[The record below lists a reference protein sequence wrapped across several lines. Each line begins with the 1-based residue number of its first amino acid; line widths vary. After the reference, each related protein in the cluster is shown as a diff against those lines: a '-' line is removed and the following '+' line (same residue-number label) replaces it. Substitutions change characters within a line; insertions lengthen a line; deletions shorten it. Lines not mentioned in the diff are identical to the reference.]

1 MIAHVVRFI
10 TKPGAAAQLQ
20 TWVQK
25 TVLPDLLK
33 DPDFLDL
40 FFLVAEGEPRVC
52 VAVSLWQ
59 DGCKSYAWEKS
70 AMALMALASL
80 VDTKPWA
87 NEFQVKIPA
96 CSGASNFKADLKLL

>member
-1 MIAHVVRFI
+1 MTAHVVRFI
-10 TKPGAAAQLQ
+10 SKPGAAAQLQ
-20 TWVQK
+20 TWLQQ
-25 TVLPDLLK
+25 TVLPDLSK

-40 FFLVAEGEPRVC
+40 FFLVAEEEPRVC

-59 DGCKSYAWEKS
+59 GGSKSYAWEKS

-96 CSGASNFKADLKLL
+96 GPGVSSFKSDLKLL